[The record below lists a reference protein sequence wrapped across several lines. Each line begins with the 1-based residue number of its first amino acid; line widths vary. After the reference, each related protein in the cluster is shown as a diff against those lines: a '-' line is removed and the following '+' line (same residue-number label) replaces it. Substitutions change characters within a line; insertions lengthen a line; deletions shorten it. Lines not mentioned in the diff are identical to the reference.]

1 MAVAHM
7 NLGAMLHY
15 NGKLKE
21 AERSYEMALRLK
33 PNDVITTTNLLKLRN
48 LIGKQNPL

>member
-1 MAVAHM
+1 MAIAHM

-21 AERSYEMALRLK
+21 AEVSYEMALHLK
-33 PNDVITTTNLLKLRN
+33 PNDVITMTNLDKLRN
-48 LIGKQNPL
+48 LFDKQKS